1 MPDRMPRP
9 FFNKTTNEL
18 AQLFADCGNSPD
30 TLQKIADELAYR
42 RVPSAVELRNKVE
55 AALAGVIEPARDHPG
70 LGFQPTSILPPRDRP
85 YDGSV
90 TKDTQTQRR
99 EKAADYATPPM
110 EFTTIQPVG
119 VRNRPNAFRPE
130 LQNEV
135 QLESRPNDAPVKVFR
150 VALFALIREMRARR
164 IGNKQFTLEEGERL
178 SIESGGFSYQFE
190 FTEEA
195 NLFEGAKVDI
205 IIGGRS
211 VSGHVTALLAGRL
224 IVTVQDDFGP
234 LIKTCVLRIDNTA
247 LLQALHDRLQK
258 IEAGEVPAFRS
269 EFAGNVLRNAGKPN
283 PSLPITRWPAGKQP
297 NDRQRNFVGMALANE
312 ISWLWGP
319 PGTGKTDTLSALV
332 RILYEEGK
340 RILICSNT
348 NQAVDQLL
356 FQLCENMNNAGEPA
370 LADGRVLRLGFIAHA
385 ELKFAFEKFITLD
398 AIVARKSEALIVRKG
413 EVEGQLQRLSRDVA
427 SAEQILSKFSAFES
441 AQAAVIAADKEA
453 ALLTTKVQSSSASL
467 RICADQQA
475 ILEQELGQ
483 RFEAG
488 AIRRIFLR
496 NEVAIR
502 QDIAAKRSKQTILE
516 QQLAAD
522 VHRVEQQRGNIAN
535 AITERARA
543 SAAVSGEDKAKSA
556 RVVAEYDKH
565 RQPLQNELAAIS
577 AKLEDIKNS
586 ILKDAKIVGATVTR
600 TFLRPVEF
608 AAFDVVIIDEASM
621 ILQPAVFHAA
631 GLAIERVIIAG
642 DFQQLPP
649 IVQTEQQAIYDA
661 LALDVFERAGIKHE
675 TVNARTAPRV
685 EMLTE
690 QFRMDESICRLVS
703 GVFYDGNLFTSPER
717 KQKNFNLPAPF
728 AHRLTIVDTSRVWPF
743 TTRDAFNSRLNLMH
757 ALAIRNL
764 MFHLHEHGCVCDSEG
779 RGAIGVCTPYSAQA
793 KLIQTILK
801 AHGFEKVRASTAHGF
816 QGDERNVLVLD
827 LVDSVGERNAG
838 YFLQATQLRDSG
850 AKLFNVAL
858 SRAKE
863 AIVVFANLTFL
874 DQKLPG
880 DSILRGLLY
889 DMQRTGGIIDVRNV
903 LALHPIIEDL
913 QRFGTQAELE
923 PEALRTGLF
932 GGRDFARLVRCDIE
946 AATKSIVIFS
956 GFITATRAAQ
966 IGDVLRRKVIDGVQ
980 VRCVTRPPR
989 RNGSIA
995 EEEGRIALNS
1005 LEAIGAAV
1013 DLRNDIHE
1021 KVVLIDNRIVW
1032 FGSLN
1037 PLSHTMKTS
1046 EVMARIDNEG
1056 VAAHLANVLST
1067 RKRTPEEL
1075 ERGAGAMPENPR
1087 CEKCGNW
1094 SVLVR
1099 GKFGPFFK
1107 CESTGCDWKQNVDA
1121 ARGTS
1126 RRAGQSKRK

>member
-1 MPDRMPRP
+1 MPRP
-9 FFNKTTNEL
+9 FFNKTTKEL
-18 AQLFADCGNSPD
+18 TQLFADCGNSPD

-55 AALAGVIEPARDHPG
+55 AALAGAIQPAREPE
-70 LGFQPTSILPPRDRP
+70 LGFQPTSILPPRDHP
-85 YDGSV
+85 DGGSA

-130 LQNEV
+130 LQNDV
-135 QLESRPNDAPVKVFR
+135 LLESGANDAPVKVFR

-178 SIESGGFSYQFE
+178 NIESGGFSYQFE

-211 VSGHVTALLAGRL
+211 VSGHVTALLPGRI

-234 LIKTCVLRIDNTA
+234 LIKMCVLRIDNTA

-258 IEAGEVPAFRS
+258 IEVGEVSAFRA

-283 PSLPITRWPAGKQP
+283 PSLPITRWPVGKQP
-297 NDRQRNFVGMALANE
+297 NDRQRNFVGLALANE

-332 RILYEEGK
+332 RILYEQGK

-385 ELKFAFEKFITLD
+385 ELKSAFEKFITLD
-398 AIVARKSEALIVRKG
+398 AIVARKSEALIARKA
-413 EVEGQLQRLSRDVA
+413 EVEGELQRLSRDVA
-427 SAEQILSKFSAFES
+427 CAEQILSKFSAFES
-441 AQAAVIAADKEA
+441 AQAAMIAADKEA
-453 ALLTTKVQSSSASL
+453 ALLTNKAQCSSASL
-467 RICADQQA
+467 RICAAQRA
-475 ILEQELGQ
+475 TLEQELDQ
-483 RFEAG
+483 RFEAS

-496 NEVAIR
+496 NEAAIR
-502 QDIAAKRSKQTILE
+502 QDIAAKRSEQTILE

-522 VHRVEQQRGNIAN
+522 VQRVEQQRGNIAN

-556 RVVAEYDKH
+556 RLVAEYEKQ
-565 RQPLQNELAAIS
+565 RQPLQNELAAIA

-586 ILKDAKIVGATVTR
+586 ILKDARIVGATVTR
-600 TFLRPVEF
+600 TYLRPLEF
-608 AAFDVVIIDEASM
+608 VAFDVVIIDEASM

-661 LALDVFERAGIKHE
+661 LVPDVFERAGINHE
-675 TVNARTAPRV
+675 TVSARTAPRV

-703 GVFYDGNLFTSPER
+703 GVFYDGNLFTSQER
-717 KQKNFNLPAPF
+717 TQKNFDLPAPF
-728 AHRLTIVDTSRVWPF
+728 THRLTIVDTSRVWPF

-764 MFHLHEHGCVCDSEG
+764 MFHLHEHGCVYDSEG
-779 RGAIGVCTPYSAQA
+779 KGAVGVCTPYSAQA

-816 QGDERNVLVLD
+816 QGDERKVLVLD

-889 DMQRTGGIIDVRNV
+889 DMQRTGGIIDVHDV
-903 LALHPIIEDL
+903 LALHPIVEDL
-913 QRFGTQAELE
+913 QRFGPQPELE

-932 GGRDFARLVRCDIE
+932 GGRDFARLVRYDIE
-946 AATKSIVIFS
+946 AAAKSIVIFS

-966 IGDVLRRKVIDGVQ
+966 MGDVLRRKVMDGVQ

-995 EEEGRIALNS
+995 EEEGRTALKS
-1005 LEAIGAAV
+1005 LETIGAAV
-1013 DLRNDIHE
+1013 NLRNDIHE
-1021 KVVLIDNRIVW
+1021 KVVLIDNRVVW

-1056 VAAHLANVLST
+1056 VAAHLANVLAT

-1107 CESTGCDWKQNVDA
+1107 CESAGCDWKQNVDA
-1121 ARGTS
+1121 VRGTS
-1126 RRAGQSKRK
+1126 RRAGQSRRK